1 MKKNPPGAHVAGVSW
16 SGNLDKSQQFHWK
29 VENGKAY
36 TKIEIGERKN
46 SIFDSLAPYGH

>member
-1 MKKNPPGAHVAGVSW
+1 MNGV
-16 SGNLDKSQQFHWK
+16 LDKSQQFNWK

-46 SIFDSLAPYGH
+46 SKFDSLAPYGH